1 MSSGTGSFHVPTVY
15 SISYIIILFNSGDSY
30 ITMNKD
36 KYTRHLIVFL
46 SILLVVGFFSTS
58 FISYLVSRDSL
69 KRQIVV
75 NELPLTSDNVYSE
88 IQRDLLPSIFI
99 SSLMAHDTFLR
110 SWVIGGEKDPS
121 SITRYLKEIS
131 EKYNTMTSFFV
142 SEKTRTYYQT
152 KGILKK
158 VSPDSPRDAWFFRVR
173 KMDPIYEINVD
184 PDMANHDTMTI
195 FINHKVFDFDGNFIG
210 VTGVGLKISAVKALI
225 EEYNKKYKRTIY
237 FVNPEGK
244 VVLYSSSF
252 NQDWTTI
259 DDVPGLRDAIKDLTI
274 GTSRRIEYKRNGKNI
289 FLNSRYIPELDW
301 YLMVEQSAD
310 MVTAGIFKTLILN
323 LIVCILVS
331 VVVIVLVA
339 VTVNSY
345 KNKLQSAL
353 AAEIDLLSENESQ
366 RLEIEKQHKELL
378 SKNERLTQLNK
389 SKDKLFSIIAHDL
402 RSPIGNIDSLL
413 GMIREDLDGH
423 LPEEQVETFT
433 SLQNLTKST
442 HSLLENL
449 LDWAKCQFS
458 EVVCNPER
466 FSPSLATTEAI
477 APYKAQAKQKG
488 IGIKVESNH
497 SVWAYGD
504 LNIFKTII
512 RNLVSN
518 AIKFTPQDGS
528 ITINILERDGKAAIA
543 VKDSGVGIEFDRM
556 ADLFEFS
563 EYKSTDGTLG
573 ESGTGLGLALSR
585 DLAVINNGDIE
596 VESTLGKGSTFTIT
610 LPKG

>member
-1 MSSGTGSFHVPTVY
+1 MIIHFVNMS
-15 SISYIIILFNSGDSY
+15 
-30 ITMNKD
+30 KD

-69 KRQIVV
+69 KKQIVV

-110 SWVIGGEKDPS
+110 SWVLSGEKDPEKMV
-121 SITRYLKEIS
+121 RYLKEIS

-158 VSPDSPRDAWFFRVR
+158 VNPDSSRDLWYFRVR

-225 EEYNKKYKRTIY
+225 ENYNKKYNRTIY

-252 NQDWTTI
+252 NQDWTSI
-259 DDVPGLRDAIKDLTI
+259 DDVPGLRNAIKDLTT
-274 GTSRRIEYKRNGKNI
+274 GSSRRIEYKRNGKNI

-310 MVTAGIFKTLILN
+310 VVTAGIFKTLILN
-323 LIVCILVS
+323 LIVCVLIS
-331 VVVIVLVA
+331 AVVIVLVA

-353 AAEIDLLSENESQ
+353 EAEVSLLSQNESQ

-378 SKNERLTQLNK
+378 AKNERLTQLNK

-413 GMIREDLDGH
+413 GMIKEDLEGQLPDG
-423 LPEEQVETFT
+423 QIETFS

-488 IGIKVESNH
+488 INMNVESNH
-497 SVWAYGD
+497 SVWGYGD
-504 LNIFKTII
+504 INIFKTII

-528 ITINILERDGKAAIA
+528 ITINILERNGKAAVM
-543 VKDSGVGIEFDRM
+543 VKDSGVGIEFERL

-596 VESTLGKGSTFTIT
+596 VESILGKGSTFTLT
-610 LPKG
+610 MPKG